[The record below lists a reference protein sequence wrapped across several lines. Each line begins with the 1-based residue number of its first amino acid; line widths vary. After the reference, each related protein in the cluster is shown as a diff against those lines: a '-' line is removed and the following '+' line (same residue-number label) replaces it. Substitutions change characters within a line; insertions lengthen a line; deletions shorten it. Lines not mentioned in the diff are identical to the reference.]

1 MFIEVSVLSI
11 YVSMCFDVYMLLKKH
26 LLVWYECY
34 YVLKVKIHSAKFFA
48 LPFFQTAAMITSSA
62 EKKSSRSKRLRLF
75 PFRTFDFA
83 KALEKDDFFYKSL
96 TLLFYMDLFSRH
108 LNCRFCP
115 SRILCK
121 IILDTRVSL
130 KIKKNFEPWQL
141 YTRCLNVWGV
151 QNTHC

>member
-83 KALEKDDFFYKSL
+83 KALDKDDFFYKSW

-108 LNCRFCP
+108 LNCRFCQN
-115 SRILCK
+115 RILCN
-121 IILDTRVSL
+121 IILD
-130 KIKKNFEPWQL
+130 IW
-141 YTRCLNVWGV
+141 
-151 QNTHC
+151 HCCFGPL